1 LEERINL
8 CSGFEEC
15 VNQDEL
21 VNLLKESENP
31 VAYDGFEP
39 SGRMHFA
46 QGIMKRN
53 IVNKLTKAGF
63 TFIFWIAD
71 WFAKLN
77 LKMDGDLDKIQLVGK
92 YFIEVWKACGMD
104 MSRVKF
110 LWCSEEISKRHDEYW
125 SLVLDIATSN
135 SLDRIVKCTQI
146 MGRNEKDKLNS
157 SQILYPIMQCA
168 DIFFLGVDACQLG
181 MDQRKVNMLARDYA
195 EKKKIKPPIILSH
208 HMLPGLKKGQEK
220 MSKSDAMNALFMEDT
235 EEAVNDKIK
244 GAYCVEKDIENNP
257 CLSYFKYIIFDSVKE
272 VIIKDE
278 KNEEIIFKSYND
290 LENSFKNGDIH
301 PIELK
306 KTLSASIN
314 QLLDPV
320 RKHFQDDKFAK
331 ELLEQVKELRK

>member
-1 LEERINL
+1 
-8 CSGFEEC
+8 
-15 VNQDEL
+15 
-21 VNLLKESENP
+21 
-31 VAYDGFEP
+31 
-39 SGRMHFA
+39 
-46 QGIMKRN
+46 
-53 IVNKLTKAGF
+53 
-63 TFIFWIAD
+63 
-71 WFAKLN
+71 
-77 LKMDGDLDKIQLVGK
+77 
-92 YFIEVWKACGMD
+92 
-104 MSRVKF
+104 
-110 LWCSEEISKRHDEYW
+110 
-125 SLVLDIATSN
+125 
-135 SLDRIVKCTQI
+135 
-146 MGRNEKDKLNS
+146 
-157 SQILYPIMQCA
+157 
-168 DIFFLGVDACQLG
+168 
-181 MDQRKVNMLARDYA
+181 
-195 EKKKIKPPIILSH
+195 
-208 HMLPGLKKGQEK
+208 MLPGLKKGQEK

-331 ELLEQVKELRK
+331 ELLEKVKELRK